1 MAHFKFSQHL
11 IQNFWEIQCHF
22 QKVYNQTEKPHTPK
36 CRLTMFNDLRL
47 KALHK
52 WDQTSEKGGDHAF
65 EIRKRQRLVMLLK
78 VSLRT
83 IHHQGVHGTSNTSN
97 LTFFFFFFLFF
108 SFVFFFSF
116 FYLRFV
122 QSILRFYAHNPG
134 VISWLSMCNLNMV
147 YLDIKTQATCTTWLL
162 G

>member
-52 WDQTSEKGGDHAF
+52 WDQSSEKGGDHAF

-108 SFVFFFSF
+108 SFVFFFLSF
-116 FYLRFV
+116 ILGSYNQSWDFMHTTLVWFHDWACVTSIWSTWTSKHKLHV
-122 QSILRFYAHNPG
+122 QHG
-134 VISWLSMCNLNMV
+134 C
-147 YLDIKTQATCTTWLL
+147 
-162 G
+162 